1 MSNIEAKIP
10 EYFNGVGY
18 AKEMAGLPLQAI
30 RVPVPKPG
38 IDEVLIH
45 VFASS
50 LNPLEYKLAELNFF
64 GRTPPV
70 ILGFDIA
77 GVVVATGAHVTGLK
91 VGDEVTAMA
100 DCNGNGGWAVGGEG
114 GYALA
119 REYLTV
125 KKPFSLSF
133 RGAAVLPIG
142 FLAAFL
148 GLYGHVKEGDS
159 VYIPGGGGGVG
170 HLAVQMART
179 LGASLVIS
187 SGGNAESRAL
197 ALASGAHV
205 VLDYREDDVGA
216 KVMALTDG
224 RGVDV
229 VFDLTYSE
237 SSFVQTAELVARGGI
252 WVVLGVGPGRTT
264 RRAVT
269 ESPVNEILERRG
281 AAYAN
286 ANVLR
291 FYTDPATL
299 DDKAK
304 SLLQLAM
311 KLSMEWA
318 ENSLVVPHI
327 GKTIGSTTS
336 EINEELQNM
345 KSGKAPLG
353 KIAVIV
359 DLRSAGTERA

>member
-1 MSNIEAKIP
+1 MTSLHATVP
-10 EYFNGVGY
+10 EYFDGVGY
-18 AKEMAGLPLQAI
+18 AAALAGLPLDVI
-30 RVPVPKPG
+30 RVPVPKPDA
-38 IDEVLIH
+38 DEVLIH

-77 GVVVATGAHVTGLK
+77 GVIVAVGSQVSTLH

-100 DCNGNGGWAVGGEG
+100 DCNGNGGWAVGGKG
-114 GYALA
+114 GYAVA
-119 REYLTV
+119 RDYLTV
-125 KKPFSLSF
+125 KKPVSLSF
-133 RGAAVLPIG
+133 RDAAVLPIG

-148 GLYGHVKEGDS
+148 GLYGRIKPGDS

-170 HLAVQMART
+170 HLAVQMAART
-179 LGASLVIS
+179 LGASLIIS
-187 SGGNAESRAL
+187 SGGNAESKAL
-197 ALASGAHV
+197 ARESGANV
-205 VLDYREDDVGA
+205 VLDYKEDDINTE
-216 KVMALTDG
+216 VMKLTNG

-229 VFDLTYSE
+229 VFDPTYSE
-237 SSFVQTAELVARGGI
+237 TSFVQTAKMVARDGV

-264 RRAVT
+264 RKSVT
-269 ESPVNEILERRG
+269 ESPVMDILKKRG

-286 ANVLR
+286 ANVLS

-304 SLLQLAM
+304 SLLQKGM

-318 ENSLVVPHI
+318 EKKLVRAHL
-327 GKTIGSTTS
+327 GKTITSTS
-336 EINEELQNM
+336 RAISEELENM
-345 KSGKAPLG
+345 KSGRAPLG
-353 KIAVIV
+353 KVALVV
-359 DLRSAGTERA
+359 DQRYT

>member
-1 MSNIEAKIP
+1 MSKFESNVP
-10 EYFNGVGY
+10 EYFDGIGY
-18 AKEMAGLPLQAI
+18 AEAMAGLPLKAI

-38 IDEVLIH
+38 PDEVLIH

-77 GVVVATGAHVTGLK
+77 GRVIATGSHISEFK

-114 GYALA
+114 GYAVA
-119 REYLTV
+119 REYLTI
-125 KKPFSLSF
+125 KKPISLSF
-133 RGAAVLPIG
+133 RDAAVLPIG

-148 GLYGHVKEGDS
+148 GLSGRVKTGDS

-187 SGGNAESRAL
+187 SGGNPESRAF

-205 VLDYREDDVGA
+205 VLNYRDDDVKA
-216 KVMALTDG
+216 KVMSLTDG

-237 SSFVQTAELVARGGI
+237 SSFVKTAELVARDGV
-252 WVVLGVGPGRTT
+252 WVVLGVGPGQTT
-264 RRAVT
+264 RKVVT
-269 ESPVNEILERRG
+269 ESPVKEILGRRG

-291 FYTDPATL
+291 PYTEPSTL

-304 SLLQLAM
+304 ALLQLGM
-311 KLSMEWA
+311 KMAMEWA

-327 GKTIGSTTS
+327 GKTIASTTS
-336 EINEELQNM
+336 EINQELQTM

-359 DLRSAGTERA
+359 DPRGASAAPR